1 MVIKT
6 ELYIKLKSFRSSLI
20 ILFFILSVMGTVS
33 FVAADSPASTVY
45 VSTSGNDSWD
55 GLSATYNGTSGPKL
69 TIKNATNTV
78 SSGGTVIIADGTY
91 SGSGNSNIII
101 IKSLIIEGS
110 SRSGT
115 ILDGLDS
122 NNIFNISAGC
132 TVTVRDL
139 TITNGKGGFGG
150 GILNL
155 GDLTVDNCE
164 FSKCKTIYKPFG
176 GGSAICSG
184 DYSTL
189 TVKNSIFT
197 ENDAK
202 SSTNAGGA
210 ICSNGTTSIENTDF
224 IGNQADSGAGILIF
238 DGNLDI
244 EGCKF
249 INNTAKR
256 SGGVLTIFTDIS
268 AINVHH
274 SVFINNIANNP
285 ISTSNIDN
293 GLNSFLNVT
302 DNWWG
307 SNNGPNGIS
316 GQINDSST
324 WIYMNSSVD
333 NSSIMYGDK
342 INVEANFNNIFNN
355 NTKQV
360 SNADVGS
367 ILDGYDV
374 AFSSEMG
381 SLNPASDEIN
391 SGIAKSVFT
400 PNNVGT
406 GNITLQ
412 FNNQILNQE
421 ITVTK
426 SSSNIVVN
434 NTTSTGESTNLTANL
449 QDFFGNPLVNKV
461 VSFMVNGTIVGN
473 ATTDNNG
480 LVNLSYNPLNIGEYV
495 LTAIFDGDNLYNN
508 SNSSSK
514 LTILPVSTKIL
525 LDNASGIVGHDISLK
540 AYLKDVDGK
549 PISNKMVSFM
559 INGTVVGN
567 ATTDSSGLANLSYI
581 LTNAGSYSLSA
592 GFAGDTF
599 HVASNNSS
607 TLSVIDNKNPVIKV
621 SPKSGTYH
629 APISVKVSMNKK
641 GTIYY
646 TTDSSKPTIKSKK
659 YTGPIKITKT
669 TTLRFL
675 GIDIDNKKTS
685 IITNKYVIHPAL
697 VVSNPKNGAIQVSKS
712 KKYVFKLK
720 FSENLRK
727 SINWNK
733 IYVKNLRTGKLV
745 SITKWIKNNNLY
757 LKMVKF
763 RYPTNWYRIYIP
775 AGAVKDNS
783 GNKLLKSYIIKFKT
797 RK

>member
-1 MVIKT
+1 VIKT
-6 ELYIKLKSFRSSLI
+6 ELHNEIKTFSGFLI
-20 ILFFILSVMGTVS
+20 IFLFILSVIGTVS
-33 FVAADSPASTVY
+33 FVAADPSASTVY

-101 IKSLIIEGS
+101 IKNLIIEGS

-115 ILDGLDS
+115 ILDGSDS

-150 GILNL
+150 GIFNL
-155 GDLTVDNCE
+155 GDLTVNNCE
-164 FSKCKTIYKPFG
+164 FTKCTTFYKPFG

-202 SSTNAGGA
+202 SSTTAGGT
-210 ICSNGTTSIENTDF
+210 ICSNGMTSIENTDF
-224 IGNQADSGAGILIF
+224 IGNQADSGAGISIL

-249 INNTAKR
+249 INNTAIR
-256 SGGVLTIFTDIS
+256 SGGVLTIYTDIS

-285 ISTSNIDN
+285 ISTSNINN
-293 GLNSFLNVT
+293 GFNSFLNVT

-307 SNNGPNGIS
+307 SNNGPNGIA

-342 INVEANFNNIFNN
+342 INAEANFNNIFNN

-360 SNADVGS
+360 SSADVGS

-391 SGIAKSVFT
+391 NGIAKSLFT
-400 PNNVGT
+400 PNNIGT

-426 SSSNIVVN
+426 SS
-434 NTTSTGESTNLTANL
+434 
-449 QDFFGNPLVNKV
+449 
-461 VSFMVNGTIVGN
+461 
-473 ATTDNNG
+473 
-480 LVNLSYNPLNIGEYV
+480 
-495 LTAIFDGDNLYNN
+495 
-508 SNSSSK
+508 
-514 LTILPVSTKIL
+514 TKIIL
-525 LDNASGIVGHDISLK
+525 NNASGMVGHSNSLL
-540 AYLKDVDGK
+540 AYLEDNEGN
-549 PISNKMVSFM
+549 PITNKRVSFV

-567 ATTDSSGLANLSYI
+567 ATTDSAGLANLTYI
-581 LTNAGSYSLSA
+581 PTTAGIYSLRA
-592 GFAGDTF
+592 VFAGDTF

-607 TLSVIDNKNPVIKV
+607 TLSVVDNPNPVLMI
-621 SPKSGTYH
+621 SPKGGKYGS
-629 APISVKVSMNKK
+629 PISVSVSMNKK

-646 TTDSSKPTIKSKK
+646 TTDGSTPTIKSKK
-659 YTGPIKITKT
+659 YTGPIKISRT
-669 TTLRFL
+669 TTIRFL
-675 GIDIDNKKTS
+675 GMDTDNKKTS
-685 IITNKYVIHPAL
+685 IRTNKYKINPSVLA
-697 VVSNPKNGAIQVSKS
+697 SNPKNGALKVSKS
-712 KKYVFKLK
+712 KRYVFKFK
-720 FSENLRK
+720 FSENIRK

-733 IYVKNLRTGKLV
+733 IYMKNLRTGKLV

-783 GNKLLKSYIIKFKT
+783 GNKLLKSYVIKFKT